1 MATTKTRN
9 ELGLQK
15 KFEVI
20 IYAMK
25 TQEKEQENSKCFKCG
40 KMQISKVFILS
51 NTERLLLPTCM
62 R

>member
-20 IYAMK
+20 IYAK
-25 TQEKEQENSKCFKCG
+25 KNPG
-40 KMQISKVFILS
+40 KGARK
-51 NTERLLLPTCM
+51 
-62 R
+62 